1 MAQLSNKIRVYLD
14 REVDFWKDVLIQ
26 NDSNGQGD
34 YIAEWNVEEAQP
46 TEEQLNA
53 LEAEAN
59 TLEDNNQVIQTRK
72 NLYGTPEQQ
81 IENIMENGLD
91 AEITRVNQ
99 IKSNNPKS

>member
-59 TLEDNNQVIQTRK
+59 TLEANNQVIQTRK